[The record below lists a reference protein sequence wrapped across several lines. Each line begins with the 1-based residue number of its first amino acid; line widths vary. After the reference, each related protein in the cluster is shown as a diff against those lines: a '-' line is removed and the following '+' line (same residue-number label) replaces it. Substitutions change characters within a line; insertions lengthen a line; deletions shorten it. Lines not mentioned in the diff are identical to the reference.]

1 MFFFLISNKNLFYF
15 YRFNNSHHTSSIDV
29 KNANSTEIVKSLT
42 DNKLIKILNEDT
54 FQCLHKNNL
63 NADISEKCE
72 FNRPLDVLSCN
83 ETLVHSLSS
92 QCCDNKTNYFNLS
105 EITSFG
111 VRNRIKSDL
120 NNNLS
125 EKSENLVP
133 KLKNNS
139 SKLRLFLKTFFLT
152 VFSNLSDFFKC
163 RLKFISG
170 IKIQSNKMLLRSMKL
185 KERLAVGLGVS
196 LVLFTLLLV
205 VDLQMDLGVSKG
217 HLVPSHGRVKYVKDE
232 DKNGVFRDFKRKFL
246 QKRFVFIIYLYQKIN
261 DP

>member
-1 MFFFLISNKNLFYF
+1 MHKN
-15 YRFNNSHHTSSIDV
+15 
-29 KNANSTEIVKSLT
+29 
-42 DNKLIKILNEDT
+42 
-54 FQCLHKNNL
+54 NNL
-63 NADISEKCE
+63 NADISKKCE

-92 QCCDNKTNYFNLS
+92 QCCDNNKINFINLRKR
-105 EITSFG
+105 
-111 VRNRIKSDL
+111 VKSDF

-125 EKSENLVP
+125 ENKSVDKNNLVP

-139 SKLRLFLKTFFLT
+139 SNLRLFLTFLL
-152 VFSNLSDFFKC
+152 NLFFVFKC
-163 RLKFISG
+163 RLKFIWD
-170 IKIQSNKMLLRSMKL
+170 IKFSTNNKMLLRSMKL

-246 QKRFVFIIYLYQKIN
+246 QKRFVTLMVFF
-261 DP
+261 

>member
-1 MFFFLISNKNLFYF
+1 M
-15 YRFNNSHHTSSIDV
+15 
-29 KNANSTEIVKSLT
+29 
-42 DNKLIKILNEDT
+42 
-54 FQCLHKNNL
+54 HKNNL

-92 QCCDNKTNYFNLS
+92 QCCDNKTNLFYLS
-105 EITSFG
+105 EFG

-125 EKSENLVP
+125 VKSENLVP

-139 SKLRLFLKTFFLT
+139 SSLRLFLKTFFLT
-152 VFSNLSDFFKC
+152 VFSNLCDFFKC
-163 RLKFISG
+163 RLKLISG